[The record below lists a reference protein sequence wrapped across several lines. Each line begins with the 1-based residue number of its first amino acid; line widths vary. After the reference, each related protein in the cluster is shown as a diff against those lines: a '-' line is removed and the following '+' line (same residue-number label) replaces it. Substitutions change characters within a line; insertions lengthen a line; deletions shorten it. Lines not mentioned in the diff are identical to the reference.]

1 MVDNKGWTEKIIIT
15 YGTAATVL
23 VINYA
28 RLLIHMMMRFAS
40 FVCLGVLVSSGVIG
54 RI

>member
-1 MVDNKGWTEKIIIT
+1 VVDEKGWTEKIIIM

-28 RLLIHMMMRFAS
+28 RLLIHAMTCFSLFA
-40 FVCLGVLVSSGVIG
+40 CLDVLVSSGVVG